1 VVLGPAV
8 VVATVTGA
16 IFYAGIAVAIYRIG
30 DTPGDRLY
38 VVASVGGVIWA
49 GTYALS
55 FVVFD
60 PTLRLALEIPLWIGR
75 LLVPATWFLAAL
87 AYTGRDSY
95 ITPLLA
101 GSIAVPSVV
110 TLGLIVTS
118 DAHGLFWRS
127 YEIVEV
133 LGLATASYDPGPWL
147 LLQVAFSY
155 VLIIL
160 GLLVIL
166 ELFLTSELYE
176 NQGRILLVA
185 AVLPSVLNVKWLL
198 GLPPAPTLDL
208 SPIAFAVTSVGIGYA
223 LVSHDLFS
231 LSPATRRAGQRAA
244 IDNFGDSVFVV
255 DTDDRVVDRNKTAG
269 ETLGTAKSEA
279 IGRQIGDVLDIERF
293 DPTETDTVVVE
304 TVAGNRE
311 FDVTSSA
318 LTDRRDRV
326 IGWTLLLHDVTRAR
340 RRQQRLSVL
349 DRVMRHNIRNSL
361 SIVMGC
367 AEEIV
372 ETGEGE
378 QTELAR
384 TIERE
389 SAQLVDLSETARTVE
404 RVVGREKEQDHVG
417 VATVLGG
424 VHERLL
430 DGPASPSIVIE
441 TPDDLLIE
449 TDPVVF
455 EEVVFYAVRY
465 LCTDLDESTAIELVA
480 ADTDEWAEIA
490 VVGEDISVP
499 VHEQRAIENGR
510 ESPLEHTGYLDLWLV
525 NWGVELLGG
534 TLAFDEQ
541 IETGQTGAI
550 VLRIPD
556 LGSLSNDGETLEPA

>member
-1 VVLGPAV
+1 VVLGPIV

-60 PTLRLALEIPLWIGR
+60 PALRLALEIPLWIGR
-75 LLVPATWFLAAL
+75 LLVPAAWFLAAL

-95 ITPLLA
+95 ITPLLT

-110 TLGLIVTS
+110 TLGLIATS

-185 AVLPSVLNVKWLL
+185 AALPSVLNVKWLL

-244 IDNFGDSVFVV
+244 IDDFGDSVLVV
-255 DTDDRVVDRNKTAG
+255 DTDDRVVDLNKTTG
-269 ETLGTAKSEA
+269 ETLGTPKSEA
-279 IGRQIGDVLDIERF
+279 IGRQIGDVLDVERF
-293 DPTETDTVVVE
+293 DPAETDTVVVE

-318 LTDRRDRV
+318 LTDRRNRV

-349 DRVMRHNIRNSL
+349 DRVMRHNIRNSM

-417 VATVLGG
+417 VATVLRG
-424 VHERLL
+424 VRERLL
-430 DGPASPSIVIE
+430 DGPASLSIVIE

-480 ADTDEWAEIA
+480 VDTDEWAEIA

-499 VHEQRAIENGR
+499 AHEQRAIENGR